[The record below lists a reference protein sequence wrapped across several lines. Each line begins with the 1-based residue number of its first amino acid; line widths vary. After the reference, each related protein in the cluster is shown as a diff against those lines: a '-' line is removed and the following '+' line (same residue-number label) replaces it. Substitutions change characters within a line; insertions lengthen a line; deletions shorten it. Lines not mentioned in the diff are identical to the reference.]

1 MGCFIGTRRV
11 FVTRCQTDVD
21 WREWLFILSNRIKA
35 CDIAAAWTVGC
46 SHLLCICWIDSFWC
60 RCSARCWC
68 KHQILQLR
76 ARASRS
82 NDAEVLGDLGWA
94 QPLRGTAGVWSW
106 LHLGYPVLFGPQ
118 CVLHQ
123 CRNQKFI
130 IFLDGCRGPR
140 TNSIS
145 KNISIR
151 FIMFITY
158 FQMYAK

>member
-1 MGCFIGTRRV
+1 MLFYWNKEGICDQMSDRCWLAWVI
-11 FVTRCQTDVD
+11 VTLLLLEQWVALT
-21 WREWLFILSNRIKA
+21 F
-35 CDIAAAWTVGC
+35 
-46 SHLLCICWIDSFWC
+46 LLCICWIDSFWC

-123 CRNQKFI
+123 YRNQKCI
-130 IFLDGCRGPR
+130 ISLDGCGGSR